1 MTHLLQN
8 VLLARKENWSKMII
22 IIIVLLVV
30 LIIVTLVPLKAR
42 AKLTIKFLKKH
53 YALQITSFRF

>member
-42 AKLTIKFLKKH
+42 AKLTIKLSKKH